1 MIRAFHDTHLPGLEA
16 ALPSGVESR
25 PFEPAGA
32 DWEQLR
38 GRISS
43 QADALFIRTVTRI
56 TPEAFPEL
64 ESPGRR
70 LRFIASATAGTDH
83 VDVEWLDSLGI
94 EFAHAAGCNARAVA
108 EYVAVCVLEW
118 LFASERL
125 GPESLR
131 TPPGKEVFG
140 QWTAGV
146 IGAGQAGSATG
157 RLLGDLGFEIR
168 AYDPPRER
176 RDPSFRSCG
185 WDEVLACD
193 ILSLHVP
200 LVRDGSHPTLGMLN
214 GEALQRTRASLVV
227 QPSRGGTLD
236 ENALLSTGI
245 DLACDVWENEPVFRD
260 PTAARA
266 LIATPHIAGYSVE
279 GKQRSSRMAADAFVR
294 FLGQEERLGDPKRAS
309 GGRPGPDPSLTGASD
324 GFPSAGG
331 TPGAVPP
338 GHETFG
344 PVASGHEPEPEQI
357 LHTELMR
364 HASDPI
370 ALLRAIHPYGA
381 YDAALRQWIGAPA
394 ERKAREF
401 ARIRNT
407 FPLRREFGSM
417 TAPAEWLDRVPL
429 LRTLGVG
436 AAAGS

>member
-16 ALPSGVESR
+16 ALPSGVESL

-38 GRISS
+38 ERISS
-43 QADALFIRTVTRI
+43 QSDALFIRTVTRI

-64 ESPGRR
+64 ESPARR

-83 VDVEWLDSLGI
+83 VDMEWLDSLGI

-118 LFASERL
+118 LFASGRL
-125 GPESLR
+125 RPESLR
-131 TPPGKEVFG
+131 IPPGKEVFG

-146 IGAGQAGSATG
+146 IGAGQAGSATC
-157 RLLGDLGFEIR
+157 RLLADLGFEIR

-176 RDPSFRSCG
+176 RDPTFRSCG

-200 LVRDGSHPTLGMLN
+200 LVQDGPHPTLGMLN
-214 GEALQRTRASLVV
+214 SEALRRTRASLVV

-279 GKQRSSRMAADAFVR
+279 GKQRATRMVVDALVR
-294 FLGQEERLGDPKRAS
+294 FLGLQGRPGDPKNAS
-309 GGRPGPDPSLTGASD
+309 GTTAPA
-324 GFPSAGG
+324 
-331 TPGAVPP
+331 
-338 GHETFG
+338 
-344 PVASGHEPEPEQI
+344 HEPAQV
-357 LHTELMR
+357 LHPSLMR

-381 YDAALRQWIGAPA
+381 YDSLLRPLIGAAA
-394 ERKAREF
+394 EQKAREF

-417 TAPAEWLDRVPL
+417 AAPAEWLDRVPL
-429 LRTLGVG
+429 LETLGMRRT
-436 AAAGS
+436 AGS